1 MCIFLFF
8 ACQSYNQILGLIF
21 NSLSYVGYENLFK
34 CFNGSL
40 LAFIAFPSYWFS
52 KLLPGPASLSSTR
65 TLLEMPILVPYPK
78 PKES

>member
-34 CFNGSL
+34 CFHGSL
-40 LAFIAFPSYWFS
+40 FAFIAFPSYWFS
-52 KLLPGPASLSSTR
+52 KLLPGPASLSSSR